1 MQPAGSPP
9 WRVIET
15 PPTTPGTLSP
25 TAPDGGGVTPAS
37 AAGVTVDVRVIGTV
51 AATVVCA
58 AVAFVLAFGSSS
70 GTASVQGGT
79 IIVTDPSGSPGSVA
93 ATGEVVVEI
102 VGAVTR
108 PGVYRLAQGARVVDL
123 VEAAGGY
130 GPRVDTA
137 RAERDLN
144 LAAALRDGDQ
154 VRVPSRDDES
164 AAVGSPGPG
173 GGMTGA
179 GSNGLVSLNQ
189 ATSAEL
195 DELPGIG
202 PATAAKIIAARE
214 EAPFVAIEDLRTRG
228 VLGEKTFENLR
239 DLVTP

>member
-1 MQPAGSPP
+1 VQPVGSPP

-15 PPTTPGTLSP
+15 PPTGPGGAPSTTP
-25 TAPDGGGVTPAS
+25 PDSGVVVTPTTT
-37 AAGVTVDVRVIGTV
+37 GVTVDVRVIATI
-51 AATVVCA
+51 AATVACA

-70 GTASVQGGT
+70 GTATVQGGSV
-79 IIVTDPSGSPGSVA
+79 IVADPGGSPA
-93 ATGEVVVEI
+93 AAPTGEVVVEV

-108 PGVYRLAQGARVVDL
+108 PGVYRLAEGARVVDL

-137 RAERDLN
+137 RAERELN

-154 VRVPSRDDES
+154 VRVPSRDDELV
-164 AAVGSPGPG
+164 AGGSSPPGDGSGGAPG
-173 GGMTGA
+173 
-179 GSNGLVSLNQ
+179 GLVSLND

-214 EAPFVAIEDLRTRG
+214 EAPFVVVEDLRTRG
-228 VLGEKTFENLR
+228 VLGEKTFENLKH
-239 DLVTP
+239 LVTP